1 MISII
6 IPVYN
11 SATYLNQ
18 CIESI
23 INQTYT
29 DWECIIIN
37 DGSTDDSANICDI
50 WSQTDSRIHVIHQSN
65 QGVSASRNRGLKKS
79 KGEYIVFVDSDD
91 WVETNYLYDM
101 ISSMV
106 ENKTDIIVT
115 GTNYIYK
122 NQDVKVFKEYLWSL
136 NRLNIPE
143 GYEEYKDLIM
153 EMHSLSSQLGNIRM
167 AKGAVEFNQPE
178 KKIKTDLK
186 GRVKEIKVLRQRS
199 AERLIENFM
208 LAANESVATTI
219 ARKKLPFIYRV
230 HDEPNVDKFNEL
242 ADTIVSNVQGM
253 TKPSA
258 PFSSSKVIQRFLE
271 KLSHFKEYLGYS
283 NLALRCMSKAEYS
296 SENIGHFGLA
306 MRNYTHFTS
315 PIRRFPDL
323 LVHHLLN
330 LYEKEN
336 IEEID
341 LKELKDNISMMAI
354 LSSERER
361 AANDMKTA
369 EYMEEHIGEEFK
381 GIVTDITDKGMEVR
395 LDNLIEGFVAIKDIE
410 PKSFFKFYKSKKRS
424 NRTCGRAWQRKYD
437 A

>member
-122 NQDVKVFKEYLWSL
+122 NQDVKVFKPFEKEIFRLSYENTSAFIENISLFYGPYSKLLKADIIKKYNITFPENYSLGEDLLFNFHYLSKINNIQYLSVANYNYRILNTGSL
-136 NRLNIPE
+136 TSKYRDNEFDIHYFQWKVQRDLLISKNMWNDISMKYLYLRLWGIIYNGLFDKKKPSYSHIYKVLNI
-143 GYEEYKDLIM
+143 
-153 EMHSLSSQLGNIRM
+153 
-167 AKGAVEFNQPE
+167 
-178 KKIKTDLK
+178 
-186 GRVKEIKVLRQRS
+186 
-199 AERLIENFM
+199 
-208 LAANESVATTI
+208 
-219 ARKKLPFIYRV
+219 
-230 HDEPNVDKFNEL
+230 
-242 ADTIVSNVQGM
+242 
-253 TKPSA
+253 
-258 PFSSSKVIQRFLE
+258 
-271 KLSHFKEYLGYS
+271 
-283 NLALRCMSKAEYS
+283 
-296 SENIGHFGLA
+296 
-306 MRNYTHFTS
+306 
-315 PIRRFPDL
+315 
-323 LVHHLLN
+323 
-330 LYEKEN
+330 
-336 IEEID
+336 
-341 LKELKDNISMMAI
+341 KELKMLTRWKDNFNCSKWIKFGIIHKCS
-354 LSSERER
+354 
-361 AANDMKTA
+361 AAFYLYFKLFKTN
-369 EYMEEHIGEEFK
+369 E
-381 GIVTDITDKGMEVR
+381 
-395 LDNLIEGFVAIKDIE
+395 
-410 PKSFFKFYKSKKRS
+410 
-424 NRTCGRAWQRKYD
+424 
-437 A
+437 